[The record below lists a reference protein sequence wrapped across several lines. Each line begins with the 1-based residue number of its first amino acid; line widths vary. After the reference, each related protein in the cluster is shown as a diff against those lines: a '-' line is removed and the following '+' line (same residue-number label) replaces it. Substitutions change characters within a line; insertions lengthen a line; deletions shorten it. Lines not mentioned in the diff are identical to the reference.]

1 MAAGSGIKF
10 TQAQTAANIATLNPV
25 YYTVPTGYYGVY
37 NISFTNTSSA
47 AQTIRLYIGTST
59 NSAPQASECLEY
71 QTTIAP
77 YGVFERTGI
86 VVDAGKNFIVGSS
99 GGAGGVGTPT
109 GAVNLNIY
117 GIETSTS

>member
-1 MAAGSGIKF
+1 MAGSGIKF
-10 TQAQTAANIATLNPV
+10 TQALTAGNIATLSTP

-47 AQTIRLYIGTST
+47 SQTIRLYIGAST
-59 NSAPQASECLEY
+59 NSSPVASECFEY
-71 QTTIAP
+71 QTIIVP

-86 VVDAGKNFIVGSS
+86 VAAAGANFIVGSS
-99 GGAGGVGTPT
+99 GGSGGVGSAT

>member
-10 TQAQTAANIATLNPV
+10 TQALTSGNIATLQSS

-37 NISFTNTSSA
+37 NISFTNTSTA
-47 AQTIRLYIGTST
+47 AQQIRLYIGAST
-59 NSAPQASECLEY
+59 NGAPVASECFEY
-71 QTTIAP
+71 NTNIVAG
-77 YGVFERTGI
+77 GVFERTGI
-86 VVDAGKNFIVGSS
+86 VAAAGTNFIVGST
-99 GGAGGVGTPT
+99 GGAGGPGTST

>member
-1 MAAGSGIKF
+1 MAAGSGLKF
-10 TQAQTAANIATLNPV
+10 SQALTAGNVATLNAS

-59 NSAPQASECLEY
+59 NVGPNASECFEY
-71 QTTIAP
+71 LTTIVP
-77 YGVFERTGI
+77 YGVFERTGV

-99 GGAGGVGTPT
+99 GGAGGVGTAT

>member
-10 TQAQTAANIATLNPV
+10 TQALTAGTIGTLNPS

-47 AQTIRLYIGTST
+47 TQYIRLYVGASTS
-59 NSAPQASECLEY
+59 SVAVASECIEY
-71 QTTIAP
+71 NTAIVP
-77 YGVFERTGI
+77 NGVFERTGL

-99 GGAGGVGTPT
+99 GGAGGVGTAT

>member
-1 MAAGSGIKF
+1 MASGIKF
-10 TQAQTAANIATLNPV
+10 TQALTAGNIATLNPV

-47 AQTIRLYIGTST
+47 SQTIRLYIGASTSG
-59 NSAPQASECLEY
+59 SPVASECFEY

-77 YGVFERTGI
+77 FGVFERTGL

-99 GGAGGVGTPT
+99 GGAGGVGTAT

>member
-10 TQAQTAANIATLNPV
+10 TQALTAGNIATLNPV

-47 AQTIRLYIGTST
+47 AQTIRLYIGASTSG
-59 NSAPQASECLEY
+59 SPVAGECLEY

-77 YGVFERTGI
+77 FGVFERTGL

-99 GGAGGVGTPT
+99 GGAGGVGTAT

>member
-1 MAAGSGIKF
+1 MAAGSGLKF
-10 TQAQTAANIATLNPV
+10 SQALTAGNVATLNGS

-59 NSAPQASECLEY
+59 NASPNPQECFEY
-71 QTTIAP
+71 LTTIVP
-77 YGVFERTGI
+77 YGVFERTGV

-99 GGAGGVGTPT
+99 GGSGGVGTAT

>member
-1 MAAGSGIKF
+1 MAAGSGLKF
-10 TQAQTAANIATLNPV
+10 SQALTAGNVATLNGS

-59 NSAPQASECLEY
+59 NAAPNPGECFEY
-71 QTTIAP
+71 LTTIVP

-99 GGAGGVGTPT
+99 GGAGGVGTST

>member
-10 TQAQTAANIATLNPV
+10 TQALTAGAIGTLNPS

-47 AQTIRLYIGTST
+47 SQTIRLYIGAST
-59 NSAPQASECLEY
+59 ASVPIASEALEY
-71 QTTIAP
+71 QTTIVP
-77 YGVFERTGI
+77 YGVFERTGF
-86 VVDAGKNFIVGSS
+86 VAGPGANFIVGSS
-99 GGAGGVGTPT
+99 GGAGGVGTAT

>member
-10 TQAQTAANIATLNPV
+10 TQALTSGSIATLNPV

-47 AQTIRLYIGTST
+47 SQTIRLYVGAST
-59 NSAPQASECLEY
+59 PGVPVPSEVLEY
-71 QTTIAP
+71 QTTIVP
-77 YGVFERTGI
+77 FGVFERTGI
-86 VVDAGKNFIVGSS
+86 VAGAGVNFVVGSS
-99 GGAGGVGTPT
+99 GGAGGVGTAT

>member
-10 TQAQTAANIATLNPV
+10 TQALTAGNIATLNPV

-47 AQTIRLYIGTST
+47 AQTIRLYIGASTSG
-59 NSAPQASECLEY
+59 SPVASECLEY
-71 QTTIAP
+71 LTTIVP

-86 VVDAGKNFIVGSS
+86 VAAAGANFIVGSS
-99 GGAGGVGTPT
+99 GGSGGVGTAT

>member
-10 TQAQTAANIATLNPV
+10 TQALTAANIATLNPV

-71 QTTIAP
+71 QTTITP

-86 VVDAGKNFIVGSS
+86 VVDAGKNFIVSSS
-99 GGAGGVGTPT
+99 GGAGGAGTAT

>member
-1 MAAGSGIKF
+1 MAGSGLKF
-10 TQAQTAANIATLNPV
+10 TQALTVGAIGTLNPS

-47 AQTIRLYIGTST
+47 AQTIRLYIGAST
-59 NSAPQASECLEY
+59 NSVPVAAECFEY
-71 QTTIAP
+71 QTTIVP
-77 YGVFERTGI
+77 FGVFERTGI

-99 GGAGGVGTPT
+99 GGAGGAGTAT